1 MPAVGTMAAPNCALE
16 LPMRPLPAPA
26 PTLSPVR
33 PAGPAQRP
41 QHLGSVP
48 APGRDA
54 QAAAYHGCGW
64 YDSSHDLHCGL
75 RVTEHSDLSALAH
88 QLPAAWIRRWDGRS

>member
-1 MPAVGTMAAPNCALE
+1 
-16 LPMRPLPAPA
+16 MRPLPAPS

-33 PAGPAQRP
+33 PGPA
-41 QHLGSVP
+41 P

-88 QLPAAWIRRWDGRS
+88 QLPTAWIRRWDGRS